1 MAFFPDLLY
10 LRTCWFSDV
19 YNKYQINDL
28 HSYKLLPYFNNAG
41 IILATFFWM
50 SCTFAC
56 ICYIKTSSANSGF
69 FQLVQFFID
78 FTFSAIFQNR
88 WNIIFIIIFINEL
101 SPSCLQW
108 IYWTFCLFF
117 FSLSWGKGVGSSRV
131 LSNSGV
137 FTIKLSSSFSLS
149 LDDVSLL
156 SNMFPWFSLSKSNNP
171 MLCQHYEIVWPVD
184 IFPFTLLYSVLY
196 YLSKK

>member
-1 MAFFPDLLY
+1 MISIVTNCFHISIMLVLFWQPLSGWAARLLVFAT
-10 LRTCWFSDV
+10 LRHLLLTVDFSSW
-19 YNKYQINDL
+19 YNSIN
-28 HSYKLLPYFNNAG
+28 
-41 IILATFFWM
+41 
-50 SCTFAC
+50 
-56 ICYIKTSSANSGF
+56 
-69 FQLVQFFID
+69 

-108 IYWTFCLFF
+108 IYWTLCLFF

-131 LSNSGV
+131 SSNSGV

-156 SNMFPWFSLSKSNNP
+156 SNIFPWSSLSKSNNP